1 MEIVLADAAPE
12 PGFLAGTAVV
22 VALIC
27 VAVVAA
33 IVVLVVWLLR
43 RTKNS
48 KF

>member
-22 VALIC
+22 VALVCI
-27 VAVVAA
+27 AVIAA
-33 IVVLVVWLLR
+33 VVVLVVWLLR

-48 KF
+48 KY

>member
-12 PGFLAGTAVV
+12 PEFLAGTAVV
-22 VALIC
+22 VALVC

-43 RTKNS
+43 RTRNRKY
-48 KF
+48 